1 MQLKL
6 RSIGQNSSNSVQTWP
21 LLPIGA
27 KESIIVMTFFTFW
40 YFLASLRLG
49 LDPRM
54 MAPWGDKDGQKQ
66 GNLTYQ
72 WDPCQSRRE
81 IGRASKQVLAKDLFH
96 NVTLPNKNFV
106 GKTYLPKSW
115 HFLIKGKV
123 QKTQIL
129 TTHVFQCHTYYDH
142 HLNIQLVPSLPPRSC
157 LVRLVN
163 SDDDADDADD
173 DAGE

>member
-6 RSIGQNSSNSVQTWP
+6 RGIGQNSSNSVQTWP
-21 LLPIGA
+21 LLEQ
-27 KESIIVMTFFTFW
+27 KNLSLSIVMTLFTFW
-40 YFLASLRLG
+40 YFLASFRLG

-54 MAPWGDKDGQKQ
+54 MAPWVEGDGQKQ

-81 IGRASKQVLAKDLFH
+81 IGRASKQVLAKDIFH

-115 HFLIKGKV
+115 HFLINDKV
-123 QKTQIL
+123 QKTERIDHPCISMSYIL
-129 TTHVFQCHTYYDH
+129 RS
-142 HLNIQLVPSLPPRSC
+142 SLEYSSAQFTPMSF
-157 LVRLVN
+157 LVRLAN
-163 SDDDADDADD
+163 SDDDADDDD
-173 DAGE
+173 DYGGE

>member
-1 MQLKL
+1 M
-6 RSIGQNSSNSVQTWP
+6 TW
-21 LLPIGA
+21 
-27 KESIIVMTFFTFW
+27 FTFW
-40 YFLASLRLG
+40 YFLASFRLG

-54 MAPWGDKDGQKQ
+54 MAPWVKGNGQKQ

-115 HFLIKGKV
+115 HFLINDKV
-123 QKTQIL
+123 QKTERIDHPCISMSYIL
-129 TTHVFQCHTYYDH
+129 RS
-142 HLNIQLVPSLPPRSC
+142 SLEYSTSAQFTPMSC
-157 LVRLVN
+157 LVRLAN
-163 SDDDADDADD
+163 SDDDADDDD
-173 DAGE
+173 DYGGE

>member
-1 MQLKL
+1 M
-6 RSIGQNSSNSVQTWP
+6 TW
-21 LLPIGA
+21 
-27 KESIIVMTFFTFW
+27 FTFW
-40 YFLASLRLG
+40 YFLASFRLG

-54 MAPWGDKDGQKQ
+54 MAPWVKGNGQKQ

-106 GKTYLPKSW
+106 GETYIPKSW
-115 HFLIKGKV
+115 HFLINDKV
-123 QKTQIL
+123 QKTEMW

-142 HLNIQLVPSLPPRSC
+142 HLNIQVPSLPPC
-157 LVRLVN
+157 LVWWGWRIVMMMLMMMMIMVVN
-163 SDDDADDADD
+163 SDDDADDDD
-173 DAGE
+173 DVGE

>member
-1 MQLKL
+1 M
-6 RSIGQNSSNSVQTWP
+6 TW
-21 LLPIGA
+21 
-27 KESIIVMTFFTFW
+27 FTFW
-40 YFLASLRLG
+40 YFLASFRLG

-54 MAPWGDKDGQKQ
+54 MAPWVEGDGQKQ

-115 HFLIKGKV
+115 HFLINDKV
-123 QKTQIL
+123 QKTEIL

-142 HLNIQLVPSLPPRSC
+142 HLNIRLVPSLPPC
-157 LVRLVN
+157 LVWWGWRIVMMMLMMMMIMVVN
-163 SDDDADDADD
+163 SNDDADD
-173 DAGE
+173 DDDVGE